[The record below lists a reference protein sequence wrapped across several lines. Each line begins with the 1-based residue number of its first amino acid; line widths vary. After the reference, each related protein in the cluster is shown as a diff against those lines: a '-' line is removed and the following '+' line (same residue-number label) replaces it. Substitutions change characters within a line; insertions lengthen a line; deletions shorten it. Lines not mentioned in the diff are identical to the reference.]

1 MSRQA
6 DRQTDRQTGRQTGRQ
21 AGRQAGIQQA
31 GPAPAL
37 VLQTKHA
44 QRDVHI
50 QQVCQC
56 VKDIDVLCD
65 LSSHKQAWQR
75 LSALHLQE

>member
-1 MSRQA
+1 MDRHTDIQTYIHTH
-6 DRQTDRQTGRQTGRQ
+6 RQTDRQT
-21 AGRQAGIQQA
+21 

-37 VLQTKHA
+37 VLQAKHA

-56 VKDIDVLCD
+56 VKHIDVLGD
-65 LSSHKQAWQR
+65 LSRHKQAWQR